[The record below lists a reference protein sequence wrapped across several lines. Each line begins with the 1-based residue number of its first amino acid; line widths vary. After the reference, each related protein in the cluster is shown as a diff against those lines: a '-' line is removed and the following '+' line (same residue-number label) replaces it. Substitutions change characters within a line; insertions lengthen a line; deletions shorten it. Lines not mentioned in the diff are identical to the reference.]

1 MISMRTETVVIL
13 GLILLFVFAPN
24 ARTAEIYSKPP
35 SEIYAMEAVVVTA
48 TRVETSRQK
57 VAANVSVV
65 TAEDLEKMPVSNAA
79 EALQYIPGV
88 YVEFNGGLGS
98 DATGVRIQGSE
109 TRHVTVLQDGVPLN
123 QLANP
128 ATDLSYLPVDAID
141 RIEIYKGTASAAWGS
156 ALGGVINIITKDPDS
171 KKPAAVDARTSY
183 GEFQT
188 SKSRGTVSG
197 TADSFGYLFS
207 LTHDQ
212 SDGFIDHTEYDQSAV
227 YAKVNY
233 DLGTASRINLACFY
247 DKGQHADPLPRYPA
261 FWDDIHSKRTY
272 QRLLFE
278 TSPADNLTLTFEGR
292 HHQFDSF
299 TEDVYAD
306 RRAIYTDYQDEIWG
320 GSARMNWN
328 TNDTNTLNL
337 GFDGDWGK
345 YDWKNYTQVHKTGN
359 WALFAN
365 DTFTLGN
372 LTLNAGVRYD
382 DNKDFGS
389 EISPSGGM
397 VYGFP
402 TADALVR
409 AQVTRGFSAPPPGWM
424 YDPQSGN
431 PDLEPEIAVNYQLG
445 GEVRLLRFLKCE
457 LNLFRTDVDDLIRK
471 NSNTDRNENIDK
483 VRRQGLEGNIS
494 ANFDFG
500 LALAF
505 GASYVDVRN
514 KETDNVIENI
524 PRTMYNVSAGYIH
537 KRMSNSIIGK
547 YIDHNSSY
555 PETKDEVFV
564 FDYLLKVN
572 LPFPET
578 YGRVSIFGAVYNV
591 FNTTYLYRKAWPKP
605 DRWVEA
611 GVRFEY

>member
-1 MISMRTETVVIL
+1 MRTKTAFIS
-13 GLILLFVFAPN
+13 GLLLLFVFAHN
-24 ARTAEIYSKPP
+24 AWAAEMY
-35 SEIYAMEAVVVTA
+35 EMEAVVVTA

-98 DATGVRIQGSE
+98 DASGVRIQGSE

-128 ATDLSYLPVDAID
+128 MTDLSYLPGDAID
-141 RIEIYKGTASAAWGS
+141 RIEVYKGTASSAWGS
-156 ALGGVINIITKDPDS
+156 ALGGVINIITKDPEP
-171 KKPAAVDARTSY
+171 KKPAVIDVRTSY

-197 TADSFGYLFS
+197 TVDSFGYLLS

-212 SDGFIDHTEYDQSAV
+212 SNGFIEHTEYDQSAV
-227 YAKVNY
+227 YAKINY
-233 DLGTASRINLACFY
+233 DLGSSNRINFACFY
-247 DKGQHADPLPRYPA
+247 DKGQNADPVPNYPA
-261 FWDDIHSKRTY
+261 FWDDIHRQRTY
-272 QRLLFE
+272 QRLLLE
-278 TSPADNLTLTFEGR
+278 TSPADNLVLTFEGR

-299 TEDVYAD
+299 IEDVYVD
-306 RRAIYTDYQDEIWG
+306 HREVFNDYQDEIWG
-320 GSARMNWN
+320 GSARMNWS
-328 TNDTNTLNL
+328 TTDTNTLNA
-337 GFDGDWGK
+337 GFDGDWGE
-345 YDWKNYTQVHKTGN
+345 YDWKNYTNVYKTGN

-365 DTFTLGN
+365 DTFTLEN

-389 EISPSGGM
+389 EISPSGGV
-397 VYGFP
+397 VYRFP
-402 TADALVR
+402 AADTLVR
-409 AQVTRGFSAPPPGWM
+409 AQITRGFSAPPAAWVH
-424 YDPQSGN
+424 DPQYGN

-445 GEVRLLRFLKCE
+445 GEVRLLHFIKCE
-457 LNLFRTDVDDLIRK
+457 LNLFRADIADLIRY
-471 NSNTDRNENIDK
+471 NSNTRRYENIDK

-500 LALAF
+500 LTLAF
-505 GASYVDVRN
+505 GGSYVDVRN
-514 KETDNVIENI
+514 KETDNVIEDI
-524 PRTMYNVSAGYIH
+524 PRTIHNVSAVYTH
-537 KRMSNSIIGK
+537 NRMTHSIIGK

-555 PETKDEVFV
+555 PETQDKVFI

-591 FNTTYLYRKAWPKP
+591 FNTTYLYREVWPKP
-605 DRWVEA
+605 DRWVEG